1 MLYPSSSAAAAHG
14 VHAGHGDGFW
24 QRPTHIHLGR
34 HVQGPV
40 HRSCSHSSTS
50 FLGWRLQN
58 RIQYS
63 KWGVTRAE
71 HRGRITCLDLLVML
85 LFLQPW
91 IWLAFQA
98 ASAHCWLMLY
108 LLSSDPQILLL
119 RASLKPFSGQPVSV
133 LAIAPTQVQDL
144 APGFVELHEVGMG
157 PPLSS
162 FMKNSAPALLMLG
175 T

>member
-1 MLYPSSSAAAAHG
+1 M
-14 VHAGHGDGFW
+14 
-24 QRPTHIHLGR
+24 
-34 HVQGPV
+34 
-40 HRSCSHSSTS
+40 
-50 FLGWRLQN
+50 
-58 RIQYS
+58 QYS
-63 KWGVTRAE
+63 KWGLTRAE
-71 HRGRITCLDLLVML
+71 QRGRITSLDLLVML
-85 LFLQPW
+85 LLMQPR

-98 ASAHCWLMLY
+98 ASAHCWLMLN
-108 LLSSDPQILLL
+108 LLSTDPQILLL